1 MLIRKTF
8 IDLLI
13 RKAVK
18 LWHEQLRFF
27 PPIFRKGNVALNNSL
42 VSCNQSYYTY
52 IYIINWLVTLRG
64 EMFEP

>member
-27 PPIFRKGNVALNNSL
+27 PPIFREGNVVLNNSL
-42 VSCNQSYYTY
+42 VSCNQSHYTY
-52 IYIINWLVTLRG
+52 LHMYNELDCNIKGGNV
-64 EMFEP
+64 